1 MGASLNLYKLL
12 SPNAF
17 EQLQYTVE
25 RDNIRKKLYFYFGF
39 ANFEIRYLA
48 TREVSE
54 NSRVVSE

>member
-25 RDNIRKKLYFYFGF
+25 RDNIEKNCTFILKLP
-39 ANFEIRYLA
+39 ILKLD
-48 TREVSE
+48 TSQLVKSVK
-54 NSRVVSE
+54 SKVVSE

>member
-17 EQLQYTVE
+17 EQLQYSTVE
-25 RDNIRKKLYFYFGF
+25 RDNFRKKLYFYFWI

-54 NSRVVSE
+54 K

>member
-25 RDNIRKKLYFYFGF
+25 RDNIRKKLYFYFWI
-39 ANFEIRYLA
+39 ANFEIRYIP
-48 TREVSE
+48 R
-54 NSRVVSE
+54 NSWSQWKVG